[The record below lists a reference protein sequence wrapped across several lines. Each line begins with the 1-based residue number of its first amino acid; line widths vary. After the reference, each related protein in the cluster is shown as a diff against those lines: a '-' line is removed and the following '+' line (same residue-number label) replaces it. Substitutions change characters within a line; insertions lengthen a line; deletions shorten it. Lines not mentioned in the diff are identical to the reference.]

1 MGPRHLDRLPD
12 VFFPIGTLDVPV
24 KVSPPLE
31 AEPIVSGPQ
40 KKTIGGTK
48 WDGSRELPFQ
58 VEKKLKIFQQ
68 NGRTINIPMF
78 DALILP

>member
-1 MGPRHLDRLPD
+1 VGPRHLDRLPD
-12 VFFPIGTLDVPV
+12 VFVPIGTLDVPV

-40 KKTIGGTK
+40 KKQ
-48 WDGSRELPFQ
+48 L
-58 VEKKLKIFQQ
+58 VERSGMGQENCHSKLKKKWWIFQQ